1 MVAALQPQASSSAL
15 IRHTGPLIRSV
26 PRSEVARQA
35 SDEFSAWLQEQC
47 DEFTDATD
55 PSRLIRFRKHS
66 RSDFYVRGN
75 QLIRFDAQLD
85 QYVPMTGDDVDLHHV
100 VNYLQTIIE
109 RAVTEATKS
118 QPKFVTYS
126 RAGDNQRVKDSVD
139 TAQFLIDC
147 LRTTLWTKRDAQ
159 RETKLAVLRDG
170 VFTRTYVDPAA
181 GPLITVPQYGIATK
195 TVRPGE
201 FKCPHC
207 GVQGALSWEDG
218 GEEDG
223 QQQQPDMQ
231 QAAPEPPSECP
242 QCGNGPIEVRSQP
255 ILARTLMQRQGFKVP
270 AGELRSCP
278 IDPFEIEI
286 SDRSEGPW
294 ASPFLFW
301 DSVVDLSDLCEEF
314 PDWDPETKRA
324 VGAGLGTDRMVALQC
339 ARQLELEIGNLG
351 LPHQDERTY
360 FARGAGRVGGQ
371 VTDKRTAI
379 RSQRHLRRKVY
390 ARKKF
395 DRDVW
400 VPGLDRVIPAGVEIG
415 NVFPNG
421 LKSRWINGELI
432 KVEDHNLDWEW
443 HGYSLTVNTRGFW
456 GNGAEQY
463 VGIQDWLNDS
473 VSLALTMGM
482 MTAAGILIV
491 DKDRFEGLI
500 GKPGEPLQI
509 LDRGIGE
516 PIKNSIEHIAISGD
530 SRQIDSLINMSKEDM
545 VGVSGERDANSG
557 GVPGGPGMET
567 ATGVR
572 YQDSLASAMGGT
584 RNELRAENHGLR
596 YEQALRL
603 WPQVSVYP
611 RFMRTDDGA
620 KARWLRGLDIGHDI
634 GVRVEPDSHQPITNL
649 ERRGNFVAARKLGW
663 GQKGPDGKPVL
674 GNWGEKL
681 AGDYFN
687 LPNDPDASSE
697 IDTIAY
703 RRIDAMMQA
712 CEMAQKYAA
721 QLPPDQ
727 AKQFITLQILRAG
740 LERDDYPLTDPRAV
754 TPWKSDANEQLM
766 TVYELYSRTDEYFKA
781 PLPLKEAIE
790 ALIPLHFAAQQKDMA
805 EMMKITSS
813 ILGPLHQPPPP
824 DPKAPNIS
832 VKFETL
838 PDEAKQKVLAE
849 AGIMVSPQAFGHK
862 ALQDQR
868 QAVIENTQNALSSP
882 DQGTSSEVQA
892 GAPTGAAPEPSPA
905 PVSSVGNGSPQ
916 PPPEGAG
923 TI

>member
-1 MVAALQPQASSSAL
+1 MAAALQTIQRA
-15 IRHTGPLIRSV
+15 PLYAYEGNV
-26 PRSEVARQA
+26 PSKPKVAREA
-35 SDEFSAWLQEQC
+35 SDEFSSWLKEQC
-47 DEFTDATD
+47 SEFVDATD
-55 PSRLIRFRKHS
+55 PSRLIRYRKWS
-66 RSDFYVRGN
+66 RSDIYCRGQ
-75 QLIRFDAQLD
+75 QLIKFDAQLD

-100 VNYLQTIIE
+100 VNYIAQIIE

-126 RAGDNQRVKDSVD
+126 RAGDNQRIKDAVD
-139 TAQFLIDC
+139 TSQFLIDC
-147 LRTTLWTKRDAQ
+147 LRSTLWTKRDAQ

-170 VFTRTYVDPAA
+170 VFTRTFVDTAA
-181 GPLITVPQYGIATK
+181 GPLITIPQYGTATK

-201 FKCPHC
+201 FWCPHC
-207 GVQGALSWEDG
+207 GVGGQLSWDDQGEDG
-218 GEEDG
+218 A
-223 QQQQPDMQ
+223 DMQ
-231 QAAPEPPSECP
+231 GSGSATPEPPQECP
-242 QCGNGPIEVRSQP
+242 QCGNGPIDVRSQP

-301 DSVVDLSDLCEEF
+301 DSVVDVSDLCEEF
-314 PDWDPETKRA
+314 QDWDPETKKA

-351 LPHQDERTY
+351 LPHQDERSY
-360 FARGAGRVGGQ
+360 AARGAGRVGGQ

-400 VPGLDRVIPAGVEIG
+400 VPGLDRVIPAGVVMG
-415 NVFPNG
+415 DAFPNG
-421 LKSRWINGELI
+421 MKSRWINGELI
-432 KVEDHNLDWEW
+432 KVEDQNLDWEW
-443 HGYSLTVNTRGFW
+443 HGYSLTVPTRGFW

-482 MTAAGILIV
+482 MTAAGILVV

-516 PIKNSIEHIAISGD
+516 PIGNSIEHIAISGD
-530 SRQIDSLINMSKEDM
+530 SRQIESLISMSKEDM
-545 VGVSGERDANSG
+545 VGVSGERDSNSG
-557 GVPGGPGMET
+557 GIPGGPGMDT

-572 YQDSLASAMGGT
+572 YQDAIASASGGT
-584 RNELRAENHGLR
+584 RNELRAENHGIRL
-596 YEQALRL
+596 EQSLRL
-603 WPQVSVYP
+603 FPKVAVYP
-611 RFMRTDDGA
+611 RFMRTTDDA
-620 KARWLRGLDIGHDI
+620 KGRWLRGLDIGHDI
-634 GVRVEPDSHQPITNL
+634 GVRSEPDSHQPITNL

-663 GQKGPDGKPVL
+663 GQKGPDGKPML

-712 CEMAQKYAA
+712 CEMAQKYAR

-740 LERDDYPLTDPRAV
+740 LERDEYDLKDPRAV
-754 TPWKSDANEQLM
+754 TPWRADANESLM
-766 TVYELYSRTDEYFKA
+766 EIYGLYSRTDEYLKA
-781 PLPLKEAIE
+781 PLPIKEAIE
-790 ALIPLHFAAQQKDMA
+790 TLIPLHFAAQRKDDVAMMQITQSIMA
-805 EMMKITSS
+805 PMQ
-813 ILGPLHQPPPP
+813 QPPKAE
-824 DPKAPNIS
+824 PKAPNVSIAF
-832 VKFETL
+832 KDL
-838 PDEAKQKVLAE
+838 PMEARGAILEE
-849 AGIMVSPQAFGHK
+849 AGVHVDPRAFMHK
-862 ALQDQR
+862 EVMDQ
-868 QAVIENTQNALSSP
+868 QKAAIENTP
-882 DQGTSSEVQA
+882 PTEG
-892 GAPTGAAPEPSPA
+892 GAPQTPTSPGPPQQLGPPPVAPA
-905 PVSSVGNGSPQ
+905 PQGPTVPMPQ
-916 PPPEGAG
+916 EPELGER
-923 TI
+923 